1 VKDAGKHMSR
11 RDDVYNPPG
20 EPEGGPEPTFRCA
33 RCKVGLTVIM
43 GHVEGHDCPVKPKKY
58 IPPRFERMGGH

>member
-1 VKDAGKHMSR
+1 MNR

-33 RCKVGLTVIM
+33 RCKAPLTCIM
-43 GHVEGHDCPVKPKKY
+43 GHVEQHECPVKKKTAY
-58 IPPRFERMGGH
+58 IPPKYERAGGRDWMT